1 MCIFFTNGEHG
12 NLRTKS
18 AQYYRNKNIAI
29 SFLAEQ
35 ILGVRDNKENRRT
48 SMNIVISGAS
58 GYLGHRLAGHLC
70 SVGHHVLALTRT
82 KNGRLDALAKK
93 YGTLEICELETDELF
108 FTLSRFNPDVF
119 FSTTCCYETDT
130 RFLSKTVDSN
140 YIFPAQLLKYAMLLR
155 QDASRRIRFISLG
168 TSLPGKLN
176 LYSLTKKQ
184 FGELG
189 AFFAGIGRIQFVNVL
204 LESFYGP
211 DEPESRFIKS
221 SILKLARGEPLEA
234 TEGTQHRDY
243 ILTDDVVDMLSFLA
257 VSDTLTEDF
266 YSVPVGTGSAPAIRE
281 ILDFLKQETGSRS
294 SILYGARPMRKDE
307 PSTCA
312 DLTALRMLGYGR
324 EPLPWRDGMRM
335 MINKITRTGE

>member
-1 MCIFFTNGEHG
+1 
-12 NLRTKS
+12 
-18 AQYYRNKNIAI
+18 
-29 SFLAEQ
+29 
-35 ILGVRDNKENRRT
+35 
-48 SMNIVISGAS
+48 MNIVISGAS